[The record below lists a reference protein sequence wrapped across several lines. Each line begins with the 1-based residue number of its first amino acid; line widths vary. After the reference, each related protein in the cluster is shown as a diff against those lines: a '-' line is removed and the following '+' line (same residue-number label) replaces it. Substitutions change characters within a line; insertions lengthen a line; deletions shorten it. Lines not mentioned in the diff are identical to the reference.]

1 MIIKKQKGKK
11 SVGSRESNPEIK
23 ASKYQVVSCATTDSY
38 LYYAMYF
45 IYIIIK
51 KEKYNKKFPQ
61 PGIEPRN

>member
-1 MIIKKQKGKK
+1 MYFIYIIIKKEKYNKNFR
-11 SVGSRESNPEIK
+11 SRESNPEIK

-51 KEKYNKKFPQ
+51 KEKYNKKFP
-61 PGIEPRN
+61 